1 MRVTLVDDDDSV
13 REALPELV
21 RVFGYAVSVF
31 SSAESFLASG
41 VVDQTDC
48 LLLDVS
54 MPGMGGLALFR
65 ELKRLGKGVPVVFIT
80 ARKDGA
86 VRNNLIAQGA
96 YDCLFKPFSA
106 SVLLATL
113 KGALGES

>member
-1 MRVTLVDDDDSV
+1 MRVTLVDDDEAV
-13 REALPELV
+13 RESLSNLV
-21 RVFGYAVSVF
+21 RAFGFAVSVF

-54 MPGMGGLALFR
+54 MPGMGGPALFR

-80 ARKDGA
+80 AHKDGA
-86 VRNNLIAQGA
+86 FRNHLTAQGA
-96 YDCLFKPFSA
+96 YDCLFKPFSDT
-106 SVLLATL
+106 VLLATL
-113 KGALGES
+113 KGAASK